1 MAEAEDVVVDVARH
15 ATVYAQ
21 KLWRQHRGPIEVAP
35 TLALND
41 IAPRLDLLITSV
53 FGSSYTIKIA
63 QAPARPTFLAK
74 LLRHQQPPFITQKI
88 PATDGKNI
96 WLPPD
101 SGLTDFGQAREIY
114 RVMALQQV
122 MRAERGSALSINQI
136 NNSLLA
142 DVYLLLEAYAADAA
156 LAKLLPGLNNGIN
169 TLRAFAVI
177 QRPALVRFSKPRQPL
192 ENFLR
197 LLLGSKSGE
206 TSNQIPLTDSPAQ
219 SLVEA
224 QQIIATLK
232 LDALGNS
239 RRILST
245 TPLLKDWWTG
255 ELRMPPNHE
264 HAPDLPSANSGEDSA
279 DDKPVRASRLE
290 RRPEVRNALA
300 DEDDTE
306 KDPGIFMV
314 QADEP
319 HHHAEDPFGLQ
330 RPTDKDDTT
339 GADEYGDLVSELAQ
353 ARLVATPGR
362 AKEILLSDDP
372 PDAKAR
378 RELQEAIQEGRGLNY
393 PEWDYRAANYQHPG
407 AIVRL
412 LSSASGSQ
420 QWVDQTLSEHRSL
433 LASIKRH
440 FEMLRARR
448 ITHRKLLD
456 GDEIDLEAYIESYA
470 DFRAGSAMS
479 EAVYQ
484 TRRAAERSLAITL
497 LIDISG
503 STDGWIS
510 AHRRVIDVEKE
521 ALLLVCIALEGLG
534 EPYSVLAFSGEGQ
547 HAVTLREIKSFDEHY
562 SNNIALKISALEPE
576 RYTRTGAALR
586 HASAQLMHLNAA
598 HRLLVL
604 LSDGKPNDNDNYEGR
619 YGVEDTKKAVME
631 AKLQGIFPFCL
642 TIDRQGAN
650 YLPHIFGNNQY
661 ALLPKPDQLP
671 RVLLEWIKRLVAA

>member
-1 MAEAEDVVVDVARH
+1 MAEAEDLIVDVARH
-15 ATVYAQ
+15 ATVYVQ
-21 KLWRQHRGPIEVAP
+21 KLWRQHRAPIAVVP
-35 TLALND
+35 TLALPD

-53 FGSSYTIKIA
+53 FGSSYVIKIA

-74 LLRHQQPPFITQKI
+74 LLRHDQSPFLAQKI
-88 PATDGKNI
+88 PATDGKSI

-101 SGLTDFGQAREIY
+101 SGLSDFEQAREIY
-114 RVMALQQV
+114 RVMALQQA
-122 MRAERGSALSINQI
+122 MRAERGSALYINQI
-136 NNSLLA
+136 DDLLLA
-142 DVYLLLEAYAADAA
+142 DVYLLLEAYAADVA
-156 LAKLLPGLNNGIN
+156 LAKLLPGLSSGIN
-169 TLRAFAVI
+169 ALRAFTAAK
-177 QRPALVRFSKPRQPL
+177 RPPLSEFSKPRQPL
-192 ENFLR
+192 ENFLH

-206 TSNQIPLTDSPAQ
+206 TPKQIPLTNSPAQ
-219 SLVEA
+219 TLDEA
-224 QQIIATLK
+224 QQIIATFK
-232 LDALGNS
+232 LNALGNS

-255 ELRMPPNHE
+255 ALRV
-264 HAPDLPSANSGEDSA
+264 ADIARSPDQLNNNSNDNPD

-290 RRPEVRNALA
+290 RRPEVREASE

-319 HHHAEDPFGLQ
+319 HHHAEDPLGLQ
-330 RPTDKDDTT
+330 RPTDKDDATD
-339 GADEYGDLVSELAQ
+339 AEEYGEMVSELAQ
-353 ARLVATPGR
+353 ARLISTPGQ

-372 PDAKAR
+372 PDARARQELKA
-378 RELQEAIQEGRGLNY
+378 AIQEGRGLNY
-393 PEWDYRAANYQHPG
+393 PEWDYRSDSYQHPG

-412 LSSASGSQ
+412 LSSQSGSQ
-420 QWVDQTLSEHRSL
+420 QWVDRTLAEHQSL
-433 LASIKRH
+433 LSSIKRH

-448 ITHRKLLD
+448 TTHRKLLD
-456 GDEIDLEAYIESYA
+456 GDEIDLQAYIESYA
-470 DFRAGSAMS
+470 DFRAGGAMS

-510 AHRRVIDVEKE
+510 ANRRVIDVEKE

-547 HAVTLREIKSFDEHY
+547 HAVTLREIKSFKERY
-562 SNNIALKISALEPE
+562 SNDIALKISALEPE

-586 HASAQLMHLNAA
+586 HASVQLMQTNAA
-598 HRLLVL
+598 HRLLLL

-619 YGVEDTKKAVME
+619 YGVEDMKKAVTE

-650 YLPHIFGNNQY
+650 YLPYVFGNNQY
-661 ALLPKPDQLP
+661 ALLPKPEQLP
-671 RVLLEWIKRLVAA
+671 RVLLEWIKRLVLA